1 MKKSNRVIVNG
12 RNYFNQK
19 SFTEMC
25 EVLEA
30 GQVLEVF
37 IDCIGHSRNNYEQEN
52 YRKALQQKYYD
63 TLETEI
69 LQGNWSYSYIYRL
82 KGVPHETPS
91 I

>member
-1 MKKSNRVIVNG
+1 LKKSNRILING
-12 RNYFNQK
+12 KNYFNQN

-30 GQVLEVF
+30 GQVLEVY

-52 YRKALQQKYYD
+52 YRKSLQQKYSD
-63 TLETEI
+63 RLEYEV
-69 LQGNWSYSYIYRL
+69 LQGNWSHSYIYRL
-82 KGVPHETPS
+82 KEVPYETHN